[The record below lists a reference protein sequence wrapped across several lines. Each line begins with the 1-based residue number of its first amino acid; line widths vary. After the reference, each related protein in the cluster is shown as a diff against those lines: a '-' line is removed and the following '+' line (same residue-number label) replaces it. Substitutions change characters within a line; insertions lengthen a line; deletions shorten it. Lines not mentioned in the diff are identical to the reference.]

1 MEEMQ
6 RLISRRGGDLSTP
19 RRPLSFH
26 QGDSPSRSPFERPK
40 EDGTASAMN
49 EVAKQ
54 VDSDVSEALASY
66 EGVQSALK
74 TTVLR
79 NMEVRVCVFLLLCY
93 VADDLHTVIQPA
105 GQGKVGGHNAQSR
118 ASER

>member
-79 NMEVRVCVFLLLCY
+79 NMEVCICFVLVTPLCC
-93 VADDLHTVIQPA
+93 
-105 GQGKVGGHNAQSR
+105 
-118 ASER
+118 

>member
-1 MEEMQ
+1 
-6 RLISRRGGDLSTP
+6 
-19 RRPLSFH
+19 
-26 QGDSPSRSPFERPK
+26 
-40 EDGTASAMN
+40 MN

-79 NMEVRVCVFLLLCY
+79 NMEVCICFLLSLRY
-93 VADDLHTVIQPA
+93 VADVLGTVIQPA
-105 GQGKVGGHNAQSR
+105 GQGKVGGHNA
-118 ASER
+118 